1 MRRWIVLLLFALV
14 LAPVP
19 LVVTATAA
27 SACSCAFDEPA
38 DFVGLADV
46 VVTGTLSGPER
57 SGLALRSDDAVWYTV
72 IVDEVFQG
80 EATDTMVFASAASGA
95 SCGLENIESG
105 ARYVVF
111 LTDGS
116 DQQPHVSDGL
126 AASLCGGTQ
135 PYDGTGPVAD
145 ALADLGGEP
154 PQPGTTGS
162 VPVSSGSMQPWLLGA
177 GLALVAAGAALLVV
191 RLRRR
196 RS

>member
-19 LVVTATAA
+19 VLVNATAA

-57 SGLALRSDDAVWYTV
+57 SGIIRRTDEPVWYTV
-72 IVDEVFQG
+72 AVDDVYQG
-80 EATDTMVFASAASGA
+80 EATDTMVFSSAASGA
-95 SCGLENIESG
+95 SCGLENIDSG
-105 ARYVVF
+105 GRYVVF

-116 DQQPHVSDGL
+116 DQEPHVSDGL
-126 AASLCGGTQ
+126 TANLCGGTQ

-145 ALADLGGEP
+145 VLADLGAEP

-162 VPVSSGSMQPWLLGA
+162 VPVTSGSAQPWLLGA